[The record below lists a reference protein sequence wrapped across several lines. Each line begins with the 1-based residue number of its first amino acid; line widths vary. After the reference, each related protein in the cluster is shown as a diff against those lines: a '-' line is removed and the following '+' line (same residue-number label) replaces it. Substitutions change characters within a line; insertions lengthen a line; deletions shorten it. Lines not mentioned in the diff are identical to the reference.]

1 MNETLKFTH
10 LGFLLNA
17 LLDCGSALDIDDT
30 RKHIGD
36 GSLFNWLTETF
47 GNDIDLSLY
56 RPDDEATVLDLFESV
71 ANAAN
76 SRRKFGVERNGLAL
90 LVAYCFEGLQQLHA
104 R

>member
-1 MNETLKFTH
+1 MNETFKFTH

-17 LLDCGSALDIDDT
+17 LLDRGSALDIDDT
-30 RKHIGD
+30 RKHIDD

-56 RPDDEATVLDLFESV
+56 RPDDEATVLGLFESV